1 LCRELKHKGTRKK
14 IAVGEISGKGLKVE
28 GLERVGMGHR
38 RDGKECREMKRAKI
52 KGWANGKRV

>member
-1 LCRELKHKGTRKK
+1 MELERKGTREKSVVCG
-14 IAVGEISGKGLKVE
+14 IGGKGLKVE

-38 RDGKECREMKRAKI
+38 RGGEECREMKRKKI